1 MEELTEYGIEN
12 VPVVQSLG
20 DQVNDLWMIIN
31 TVNEV
36 LRVTVTSVSHVLI
49 VLRVNGPMR

>member
-36 LRVTVTSVSHVLI
+36 LRVTVTSVSHILI
-49 VLRVNGPMR
+49 VLRVNGPTR